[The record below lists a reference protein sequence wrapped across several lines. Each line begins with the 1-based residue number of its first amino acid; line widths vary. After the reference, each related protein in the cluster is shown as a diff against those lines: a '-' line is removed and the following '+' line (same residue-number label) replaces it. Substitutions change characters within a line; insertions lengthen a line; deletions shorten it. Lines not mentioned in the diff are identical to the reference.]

1 MEKEAATSGPSFK
14 GVAKPMNQDMQFL
27 LTVGGF
33 GLLIL
38 FLLLLAAKGFTNRHY
53 NAQMDAHQRQEATSR
68 TARSNEHGD

>member
-1 MEKEAATSGPSFK
+1 
-14 GVAKPMNQDMQFL
+14 MNHELQFL
-27 LTVGGF
+27 LTAGGF

-53 NAQMDAHQRQEATSR
+53 NGQMEAHQRQEATSR